1 MENSID
7 IKINEDVREKAP
19 TIFVMAKIIPDVY
32 VSQYTVPTLE
42 ETKKNIIANWAGVT
56 EDKLDSYPLIQVYR
70 EMQKQLG
77 GNPVEMLPAV
87 EGLLKRGILKGRFP
101 QINSVVD
108 SANIVSVSNLIPIG
122 IFDYGRIVGD
132 VELRLAQSGDK
143 FIPIG
148 KDKPISLSPGTP
160 ILVDNE
166 GIFSAVGSRDSVR
179 TMIIGGTQT
188 ILAFSWGIQGV
199 EPNLVSDV
207 LNKCAE
213 EILK

>member
-7 IKINEDVREKAP
+7 IKINEDVKEMAP
-19 TIFVMAKIIPDVY
+19 TIFVMAKIVQDVY
-32 VSQYTVPTLE
+32 ISQYAVPTLE
-42 ETKKNIIANWAGVT
+42 ETKKNIITKWMGVT
-56 EDKLDSYPLIQVYR
+56 EDQLDSYPLIQAYR

-77 GNPVEMLPAV
+77 GNPAEMLPAV
-87 EGLLKRGILKGRFP
+87 EGLLRRGILKGRFP

-122 IFDYGRIVGD
+122 LFDYGRIVGD
-132 VELRLAQSGDK
+132 VELRLAQAGDK

-179 TMIIGGTQT
+179 TMITGETQT
-188 ILAFSWGIQGV
+188 VLAFSWGIQGV
-199 EPNLVSDV
+199 EPSLVSDV